1 MSDLVEILREWAGD
15 YGRAPSASDGLWEQC
30 DGSPIAV
37 RDMGDSHIRN
47 TIALLER
54 QAANH
59 FSSPWHDKWIA
70 AFKTEQKRRAAT
82 PEGQSQ

>member
-1 MSDLVEILREWAGD
+1 MSDLVEIL
-15 YGRAPSASDGLWEQC
+15 WEQC
-30 DGSPIAV
+30 DGSLIAV

-54 QAANH
+54 KADDH

-70 AFKTEQKRRAAT
+70 AFKAEQKRRAAT
-82 PEGQSQ
+82 TEGQSQ

>member
-1 MSDLVEILREWAGD
+1 MSDLVEIL
-15 YGRAPSASDGLWEQC
+15 WEQC
-30 DGSPIAV
+30 DGSLIAV

-54 QAANH
+54 KAANH

-70 AFKTEQKRRAAT
+70 AFTTEQKRRAAT
-82 PEGQSQ
+82 TEGQSQ